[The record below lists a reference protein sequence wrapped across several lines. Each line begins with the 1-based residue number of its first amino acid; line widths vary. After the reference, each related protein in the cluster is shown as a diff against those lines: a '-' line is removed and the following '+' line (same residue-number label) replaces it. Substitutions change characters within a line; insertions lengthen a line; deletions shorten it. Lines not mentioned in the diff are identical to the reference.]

1 MENTLKSNLPKLN
14 SESTL
19 RELPLIDFQVSP
31 MTPVELVSSQFNEQL
46 DLHGVI
52 VVWDQKFIGMVSRR
66 YFHEQM
72 SSRYGRELFIKRPIE
87 YFLKA
92 TKYYDNCLILPAEEK
107 INLAI
112 QIALNRSAENLYD
125 PIVVQF
131 INKKNPD
138 FSIYFMLNFQTL
150 IVAQSHILKEVNNE
164 LYRYKSNAKNHLLQ
178 LKNKLHNK
186 QDKLQQHT
194 EALQIQK
201 REILAR
207 NKLLEKKQNEII
219 TQSEQIN
226 YLNERIKEITGL
238 ISQEGRKAFNATFD
252 GVQTINQNMDE
263 IVNVCQLFTN
273 ELNLINSTSNQIETV
288 SQQAKHLAIQT
299 AIVDSHSS
307 PELAHITNEIGK
319 LVSETSEAGRQMNQV
334 VDHLIMKI
342 SELKNLTE
350 TGRHT
355 AQSVVENNQRSEKI
369 LDGLEVLIQQPSLE
383 KTVVN
388 SSPVIHPISSK
399 VTEILQENLNQDKNL
414 VNNAEEKFEEQ
425 DTNISELPE
434 LKNKKQKEKLLQQIN
449 STLNSRNLDT
459 KSD

>member
-1 MENTLKSNLPKLN
+1 
-14 SESTL
+14 
-19 RELPLIDFQVSP
+19 
-31 MTPVELVSSQFNEQL
+31 
-46 DLHGVI
+46 
-52 VVWDQKFIGMVSRR
+52 
-66 YFHEQM
+66 
-72 SSRYGRELFIKRPIE
+72 
-87 YFLKA
+87 
-92 TKYYDNCLILPAEEK
+92 
-107 INLAI
+107 
-112 QIALNRSAENLYD
+112 
-125 PIVVQF
+125 
-131 INKKNPD
+131 
-138 FSIYFMLNFQTL
+138 
-150 IVAQSHILKEVNNE
+150 

-178 LKNKLHNK
+178 LRNKLHNK

-201 REILAR
+201 QEILAR

-263 IVNVCQLFTN
+263 IVNICQLFTN

-299 AIVDSHSS
+299 AIVDTHSS
-307 PELAHITNEIGK
+307 PELGHITNEIGK

-334 VDHLIMKI
+334 IDSLIIKI

-350 TGRHT
+350 AGKHT
-355 AQSVVENNQRSEKI
+355 AQSIVENNQRSEKI

-399 VTEILQENLNQDKNL
+399 VTKVVQEHLNQDKNL

-434 LKNKKQKEKLLQQIN
+434 LKSKKQKDKLLQQIN
-449 STLNSRNLDT
+449 STLNSRNLNT